1 MSPYYVE
8 QKKTIII
15 IIIIIIHTLTPQL
28 HFHALYSNSRATEP
42 LRTTLR
48 TIHTRHTGSI
58 SSSRIISIIIAGTV
72 IDIHHLQAHHSIAKV
87 ERVTSQTANMDLEME
102 MEEVDFDQDDGFSGL
117 PTLLLCYPLSF
128 SLSLV

>member
-1 MSPYYVE
+1 MKWV
-8 QKKTIII
+8 INCR
-15 IIIIIIHTLTPQL
+15 L
-28 HFHALYSNSRATEP
+28 HS
-42 LRTTLR
+42 
-48 TIHTRHTGSI
+48 
-58 SSSRIISIIIAGTV
+58 
-72 IDIHHLQAHHSIAKV
+72 QAHHSIAKV